1 MNRCVKRAECV
12 DCVKCFQV
20 SGECRGTLSPQKKL
34 NKTKHGALYKCMILV
49 DRLTEGPGW
58 YNWQL
63 ECGDGPSGLKD
74 LFLFVL
80 FQGPLGL
87 KIRKKEIRENKH
99 WHSHFITV

>member
-1 MNRCVKRAECV
+1 M
-12 DCVKCFQV
+12 DSVKCFKV
-20 SGECRGTLSPQKKL
+20 NGVCRGTLSPQKKKK
-34 NKTKHGALYKCMILV
+34 NEQKTKHGALYKCMILV

-63 ECGDGPSGLKD
+63 EYGDGPSGLKD

-87 KIRKKEIRENKH
+87 KIRKKKEN
-99 WHSHFITV
+99 

>member
-1 MNRCVKRAECV
+1 M
-12 DCVKCFQV
+12 FPGQ
-20 SGECRGTLSPQKKL
+20 RGIQRHTVPQK
-34 NKTKHGALYKCMILV
+34 TKNHGALYKCMILV

-80 FQGPLGL
+80 FQGPLGI
-87 KIRKKEIRENKH
+87 KIRKKRKLEKIKIGIH
-99 WHSHFITV
+99 TL

>member
-1 MNRCVKRAECV
+1 MFPGQQGVQRHTVPTHTHKE
-12 DCVKCFQV
+12 
-20 SGECRGTLSPQKKL
+20 
-34 NKTKHGALYKCMILV
+34 TKHGALYKCMILV

-80 FQGPLGL
+80 SWFG
-87 KIRKKEIRENKH
+87 
-99 WHSHFITV
+99 